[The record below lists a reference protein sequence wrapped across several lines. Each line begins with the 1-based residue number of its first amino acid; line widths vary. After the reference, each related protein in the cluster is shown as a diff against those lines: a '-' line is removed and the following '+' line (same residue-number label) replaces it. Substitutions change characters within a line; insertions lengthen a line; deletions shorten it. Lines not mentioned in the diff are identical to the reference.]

1 MPQAIVE
8 RFEQALNTVTV
19 EREND
24 MAWFFLKEI
33 GFLSVVHKPPCKLD
47 ELLVRAR
54 SKIDIDKL
62 QKLLK
67 TKYQFDGEVI
77 DTPKADYAYR
87 MIVPRE
93 IFASFIASATMELD
107 YDNFK
112 NTVPKIDYK
121 RHDAYMNVWEDM
133 FIWQRD
139 LKRA

>member
-1 MPQAIVE
+1 MWIYLE
-8 RFEQALNTVTV
+8 T
-19 EREND
+19 
-24 MAWFFLKEI
+24 
-33 GFLSVVHKPPCKLD
+33 GFYSIVHKPPCKPD

-54 SKIDIDKL
+54 SRVDIDKL
-62 QKLLK
+62 KKILK

-93 IFASFIASATMELD
+93 IFSSFIASAAMGVD

-112 NTVPKIDYK
+112 NTIPRIDYK
-121 RHDAYMNVWEDM
+121 RHEAYFRCWESM
-133 FIWQRD
+133 YEWQRD